1 MYKHFGAQNQS
12 GDVTYYLNQAFSSS
26 TSFTHPFWTNLEEKL
41 NKQKFRENIIH
52 SSSSIRPTIVI
63 TIVVTV
69 VLVCNVKW
77 EVEGEHRSRF
87 CFWKFFF
94 EFACSENNCWAT
106 TAAAAVGP
114 KNLKNKFQ
122 LEFMIFNGPGCVYGT
137 LLFTKLASVQ
147 RFQVQIPHHNW
158 FDFLCRMNGLR
169 NCGTFG

>member
-12 GDVTYYLNQAFSSS
+12 GDVTYYLDQAFSSS

-87 CFWKFFF
+87 CLWKFFF

-114 KNLKNKFQ
+114 KNLKKN
-122 LEFMIFNGPGCVYGT
+122 FNWNSWFLT
-137 LLFTKLASVQ
+137 DLAASMAHCYSPNSLQ
-147 RFQVQIPHHNW
+147 FRGFRFKSPTTI
-158 FDFLCRMNGLR
+158 GLISFVEWM
-169 NCGTFG
+169 G